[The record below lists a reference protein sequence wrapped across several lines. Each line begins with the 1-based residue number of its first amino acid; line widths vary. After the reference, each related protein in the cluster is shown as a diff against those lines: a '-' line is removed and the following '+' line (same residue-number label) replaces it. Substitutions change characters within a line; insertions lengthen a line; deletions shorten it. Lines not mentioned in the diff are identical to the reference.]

1 VQSVPRRAHA
11 PPPSRVPSAEPARP
25 HFAGGSGRRRIL
37 AAPREGRARAVWMFA
52 ARLRGL
58 AEELLDG
65 TAGQDVV
72 QRMRVNTAAFR
83 TDCLLQTYI
92 SRVRRLVMELGD
104 ARSMHPRRAETLR
117 ALVARASRPDVGEAC
132 RLRAQAFAAD
142 SLQAQVKTQRQHQR
156 RKFFL
161 GHAEVD
167 DALRRV
173 QLLTDNML
181 AFRVNDNEADSCR
194 RRSVQRV
201 VRRNEHVL
209 MVPEASAFL
218 RRAEAILR
226 TAGPATPLG
235 ALGFALLLV
244 TGRRTA
250 EVFNGRSV
258 FGRGFNPMSCRFD
271 GQLKKERPQPYEI
284 PLLCA
289 FDLLRAG
296 LDALRARQGP
306 WDAALQRF
314 APAGAA
320 DAAGAAGAAAA
331 GGPADVLA
339 LTNEQVNTRYSS
351 NLNRDL
357 KRVYFVPEASN
368 HDCRRSYAQ
377 AVWLGYNY
385 DATPVTFNRVAMRF
399 LGHELLEE
407 SLKYNSVRLH
417 GFDNRFPEAY
427 RLPVADPG

>member
-1 VQSVPRRAHA
+1 
-11 PPPSRVPSAEPARP
+11 
-25 HFAGGSGRRRIL
+25 
-37 AAPREGRARAVWMFA
+37 MFA

-65 TAGQDVV
+65 AAGQDVV

-83 TDCLLQTYI
+83 TDCSLRTYI
-92 SRVRRLVMELGD
+92 SRVRRLVMDSGN

-142 SLQAQVKTQRQHQR
+142 SLRAQVATQRKHQR
-156 RKFFL
+156 RKFCL
-161 GHAEVD
+161 GHAAVD

-173 QLLTDNML
+173 QLLADNML
-181 AFRVNDNEADSCR
+181 AFRINDDEADSCR

-201 VRRNEHVL
+201 VSRNEHVL

-226 TAGPATPLG
+226 TAEPATPLG

-250 EVFNGRSV
+250 KVFNGRSA
-258 FGRGFNPMSCRFD
+258 FGRGSNPMSCRFD
-271 GQLKKERPQPYEI
+271 GQLKKERPEPYEI

-296 LDALRARQGP
+296 VDALRARQGP

-314 APAGAA
+314 APAGAV
-320 DAAGAAGAAAA
+320 GAAGAA

-339 LTNEQVNTRYSS
+339 LTNEQVHKRYSS
-351 NLNRDL
+351 NMNRDL
-357 KRVYFVPEASN
+357 KRIYFVPEASN
-368 HDCRRSYAQ
+368 HDCRRFYAQ

-385 DATPVTFNRVAMRF
+385 AATLVTFNRVTMRF
-399 LGHELLEE
+399 LGHESLEE

-417 GFDNRFPEAY
+417 GFDDRFPEAY
-427 RLPVADPG
+427 LLPVADPG